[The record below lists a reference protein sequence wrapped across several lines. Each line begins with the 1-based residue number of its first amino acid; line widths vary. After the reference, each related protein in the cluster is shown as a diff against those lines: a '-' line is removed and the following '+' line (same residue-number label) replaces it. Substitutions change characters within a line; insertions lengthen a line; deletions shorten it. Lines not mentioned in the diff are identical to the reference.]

1 MKRFCLTFL
10 LSTVAM
16 FAIPCAS
23 IASESEET
31 FESELKAV
39 EAKVFLKEYS
49 FDSAEKRIK
58 RLEIMLFPGE
68 KLEPSMS
75 LSDRLDKIGLRVS
88 KREREK
94 AEAEQGLQSTMLI
107 TGARNKMLQTESS
120 RRNETSDPSAKQRN
134 IDGDVILIM
143 LDCSYSMKESITN
156 NLAPNKPGDKQ
167 VGSFQKMD
175 LAKDAVLHIMRNIPS
190 SVFLGLRTY
199 GAAYTGD
206 PFMDCKQSSLV
217 VPPGK
222 SNRRDLISQL
232 REIHPYGMT
241 PLEYA
246 LRQAAEKDLRRFTKQ
261 KTIILISDGGDTC
274 GGNPCEFIKQLPRMG
289 VNLKVYCIGLGLRN
303 RPDDRIARNQ
313 LYCIAK
319 ESDGAYL
326 DVSSA
331 SQMIIWLS
339 DVLRYTLDSKA
350 SPPESSYLP

>member
-10 LSTVAM
+10 LSIVAM
-16 FAIPCAS
+16 FAIPFAS
-23 IASESEET
+23 NASDSEDT

-39 EAKVFLKEYS
+39 EVKVFLKEYNS
-49 FDSAEKRIK
+49 DSAEKRIK

-68 KLEPSMS
+68 KPEPSMS
-75 LSDRLDKIGLRVS
+75 LSDRLDKIELRVS

-143 LDCSYSMKESITN
+143 LDCSNSMKESMTN
-156 NLAPNKPGDKQ
+156 NVVPNKSGDKQ
-167 VGSFQKMD
+167 VGSVQKMD
-175 LAKDAVLHIMRNIPS
+175 LAKDAVLHIMRSVPS
-190 SVFLGLRTY
+190 SVYLGLRTY
-199 GAAYTGD
+199 GAGYTGD

-222 SNRRDLISQL
+222 SNRREFITQL
-232 REIHPYGMT
+232 RETHPYGLT
-241 PLEYA
+241 PLEFA
-246 LRQAAEKDLRRFTKQ
+246 LRQAAENDLRRFTKR
-261 KTIILISDGGDTC
+261 KTIILISDGADTC

-289 VNLKVYCIGLGLRN
+289 INLKVYCIGLGLRH
-303 RPDDRIARNQ
+303 RPDDIAARNQ
-313 LYCIAK
+313 LICIAK
-319 ESDGAYL
+319 VTDGAYL

-339 DVLRYTLDSKA
+339 DVLRYTLDKKD
-350 SPPESSYLP
+350 SPPEGSDLP